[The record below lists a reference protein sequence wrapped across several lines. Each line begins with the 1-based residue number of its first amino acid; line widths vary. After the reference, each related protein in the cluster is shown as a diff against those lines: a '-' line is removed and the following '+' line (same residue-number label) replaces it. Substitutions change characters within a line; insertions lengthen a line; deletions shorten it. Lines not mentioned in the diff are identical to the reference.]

1 MQKKSCYLI
10 GLACLATFLTGCGG
24 SSTSSAV
31 PTTHSTAASV
41 VGTAASSV
49 GVTAS
54 SVEATVSSSSAAS
67 VIATTSLVLPESL
80 EVVTK

>member
-10 GLACLATFLTGCGG
+10 GLACLATLLTGCGG
-24 SSTSSAV
+24 SGSSSAV

-49 GVTAS
+49 GVTVAS
-54 SVEATVSSSSAAS
+54 SVATVASSSAAS
-67 VIATTSLVLPESL
+67 VVATTSLVLPESL